1 MEPIETLNLKDFP
14 HFLVIQL
21 QFSHVCLSSCQEVTR
36 ISLAFA
42 RKQALAQG
50 RPGIR
55 NLPIAAGGQS
65 LNFTRYGFY
74 HQKKPT
80 KTERQLRRK
89 QKRETNR
96 EFKEEA
102 LET

>member
-1 MEPIETLNLKDFP
+1 MTP
-14 HFLVIQL
+14 
-21 QFSHVCLSSCQEVTR
+21 

-42 RKQALAQG
+42 RKQALALG

-74 HQKKPT
+74 HTKKPIE
-80 KTERQLRRK
+80 TERRLRRK
-89 QKRETNR
+89 QNRETNR
-96 EFKEEA
+96 EFKKEA